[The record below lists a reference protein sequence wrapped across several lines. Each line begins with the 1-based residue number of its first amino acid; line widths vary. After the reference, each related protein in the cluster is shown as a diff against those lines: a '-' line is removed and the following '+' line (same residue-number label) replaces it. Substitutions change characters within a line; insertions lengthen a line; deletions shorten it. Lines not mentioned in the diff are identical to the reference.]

1 MLFRMHGLCLCLDK
15 IITKKKIMLILE
27 KLLER
32 YNEQEMSNIIK
43 LQVDIQHFNLS

>member
-1 MLFRMHGLCLCLDK
+1 
-15 IITKKKIMLILE
+15 MLILE